1 VWLGLRRSRACST
14 GHELDDVLSDMTKQ
28 ANKIIER
35 RDPVGQ
41 PAGQALSNMRKGS
54 CAVDLEQ
61 RVARRLEHGRYFFAD
76 VTITLVERFEAQQR
90 VEVVAKD
97 FGGKVLLMREPAQ
110 PRDTFKINAMLD
122 SPKQA
127 HDIMPVDRSHA
138 RSRFTT
144 VFIRWRATDL
154 RWSGSIV
161 STI

>member
-1 VWLGLRRSRACST
+1 
-14 GHELDDVLSDMTKQ
+14 MTKQ
-28 ANKIIER
+28 ASKLIER

-41 PAGQALSNMRKGS
+41 PTGQTLADMRKGA

-61 RVARRLEHGRYFFAD
+61 RAAARRLEHAQRAFAD
-76 VTITLVERFEAQQR
+76 VAIALVERVKTQQR
-90 VEVVAKD
+90 AEVVVED
-97 FGGKVLLMREPAQ
+97 FGRKILLMREPAQ
-110 PRDTFKINAMLD
+110 PGDTFKVNAMLD
-122 SPKQA
+122 SPKQP